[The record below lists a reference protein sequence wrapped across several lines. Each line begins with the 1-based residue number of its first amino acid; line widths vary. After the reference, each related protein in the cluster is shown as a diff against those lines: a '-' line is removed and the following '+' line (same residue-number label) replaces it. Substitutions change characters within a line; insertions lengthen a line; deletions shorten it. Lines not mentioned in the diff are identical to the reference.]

1 MNLYINHYMKIF
13 SIMSSYNFAKTIVLY
28 KSFQK
33 LCIKFVCILKVVL
46 KIILQVAKK
55 KLYVKVMYI
64 IKSYYKKFIIKNIIK
79 SYT

>member
-64 IKSYYKKFIIKNIIK
+64 IKNYYKKFIITAYIEA
-79 SYT
+79 